1 MDMRLAF
8 LMFAAMALA
17 APATAQGPAASSS
30 DGATPASN
38 QVAGDLPVS
47 LDRIREQLNKPAE
60 SRLRN
65 LDVKPDFTMQIAEQ
79 RRIDEIMS
87 KLDFKSGPAPA
98 GGLYGYEQ
106 QRMLFNPTDHPL
118 QQPYAA
124 FSGGEFIT
132 IAVENLIARYLGG
145 RVLSGVSSAERA
157 RAEAEARGE
166 VEQAVAEYCAGR
178 PDRDGITLCTTP
190 PER

>member
-1 MDMRLAF
+1 
-8 LMFAAMALA
+8 MFAAMALA

-145 RVLSGVSSAERA
+145 RVLSSVSSAERA

-178 PDRDGITLCTTP
+178 PDRDDITLCTTP

>member
-1 MDMRLAF
+1 MDMRLAL

-106 QRMLFNPTDHPL
+106 QRMLFNPTEHPL
-118 QQPYAA
+118 QQP
-124 FSGGEFIT
+124 
-132 IAVENLIARYLGG
+132 
-145 RVLSGVSSAERA
+145 
-157 RAEAEARGE
+157 
-166 VEQAVAEYCAGR
+166 
-178 PDRDGITLCTTP
+178 
-190 PER
+190 

>member
-1 MDMRLAF
+1 MRLVF
-8 LMFAAMALA
+8 LMVAAMALA
-17 APATAQGPAASSS
+17 TPVAAQQPTASSA
-30 DGATPASN
+30 DGGTPASN

-47 LDRIREQLNKPAE
+47 LDRIREQLNKPEE
-60 SRLRN
+60 SRLHN
-65 LDVKPDFTMQIAEQ
+65 LDVKPDFTVQIAEQ

-87 KLDFKSGPAPA
+87 KLDFKTGPAPG

-124 FSGGEFIT
+124 FSGSEFAT
-132 IAVENLIARYLGG
+132 IAIQNLIARYLGG
-145 RVLSGVSSAERA
+145 RILSAVSSAERE
-157 RAEAEARGE
+157 RAEAQARGE
-166 VEQAVAEYCAGR
+166 VEQAIAEYCSGR
-178 PDRDGITLCTTP
+178 PDHADITLCTTP